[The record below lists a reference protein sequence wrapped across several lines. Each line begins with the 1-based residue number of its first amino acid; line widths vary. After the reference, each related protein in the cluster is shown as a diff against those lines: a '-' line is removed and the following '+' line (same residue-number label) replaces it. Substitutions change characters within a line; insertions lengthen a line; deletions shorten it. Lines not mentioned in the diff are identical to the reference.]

1 MCVAGMSVRTV
12 PTSCVSCRHAPRHTW
27 REKVEPPSHLLKMHE
42 EAASQEMT
50 VRGIKSEG
58 AAPRTL
64 STLWFL
70 SAERQKMSVSKI
82 SA

>member
-1 MCVAGMSVRTV
+1 MCCRHVGTHCSHFM
-12 PTSCVSCRHAPRHTW
+12 CRHAPRHTW

-50 VRGIKSEG
+50 VRGIKREG

-70 SAERQKMSVSKI
+70 SAETQKMSVETTNI